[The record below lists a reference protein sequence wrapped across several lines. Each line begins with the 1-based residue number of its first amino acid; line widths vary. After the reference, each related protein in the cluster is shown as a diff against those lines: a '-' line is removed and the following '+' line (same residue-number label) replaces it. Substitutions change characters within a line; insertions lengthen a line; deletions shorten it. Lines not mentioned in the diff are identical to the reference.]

1 MTVEL
6 IFGLVGGLGLFIFGM
21 KVMSDGLQKIAGDRL
36 RKVLE
41 ALTNNRLM
49 GMLVGVIVTS
59 IVQSS
64 SAVTV
69 MTVGFVNAG
78 LMSLVQAIG
87 VVIGANI
94 GTTVTAQ
101 IIAFKI
107 TDYALPAIGLGTAL
121 RLFSKKQKWQYIGE
135 VILGFGILFYGLHI
149 MKDSF
154 SPLKTSEALKSA
166 FTVFSTSPFL
176 CIMAGAVLTLI
187 VQSSSATIGI
197 TMALATSGLLSFQGS
212 VALVLG
218 ENIGTTSTAMISSIG
233 TNVSARR
240 TATSHL
246 LFNVI
251 GVTYIFFLL
260 PIFTQ
265 FINFITPGEADLVV
279 QTAREAREFG
289 CSIGDKPYI
298 ARHIANAH
306 TVFNVVNCML
316 FIPFVGVLARV
327 STRLIPGK
335 AGDVEF
341 RLIYLDNRVLNTPSI
356 AIAQARDETHRMA
369 EITYTMF
376 DDTMSILFENDMK
389 KAESVLRREDMVD
402 ILQKEIIQF
411 VSRLSQ
417 QPITPEISQQI
428 TSIIHM
434 ANNLERIA
442 DHSENLVGFFKR
454 KSEGNFSFSP
464 AAMDDI
470 KTISEELKKFLG
482 FVIEGMKNRDK
493 EILPKA
499 YDFESRIDKMEDAM
513 RDAHISRLNSG
524 DCGVEPGLIFADM
537 LTNFEKIGDHSYNI
551 AEAVVGRK

>member
-1 MTVEL
+1 MTVEF

-21 KVMSDGLQKIAGDRL
+21 KIMSEGLQKIAGDKL

-49 GMLVGVIVTS
+49 GMLVGIIVTS

-107 TDYALPAIGLGTAL
+107 TEYALPAIGMGTAL
-121 RLFSKKQKWQYIGE
+121 RLFSRKQKWQYIGE
-135 VILGFGILFYGLHI
+135 VILGFGILFFGLEI
-149 MKDSF
+149 MKEAF
-154 SPLKTSEALKSA
+154 GPLRGSKTFVNA
-166 FTVFSTSPFL
+166 FATFSTNPFL
-176 CIMAGAVLTLI
+176 GIIAGTILTLI

-197 TMALATSGLLSFQGS
+197 TMALATSGLIDFYGS
-212 VALVLG
+212 VALILG

-233 TNVSARR
+233 TNTTARR
-240 TATSHL
+240 TAVSHL
-246 LFNVI
+246 LFNAI
-251 GVTYIFFLL
+251 GVAYMLFIL
-260 PIFTQ
+260 PVFIQ
-265 FINFITPGEADLVV
+265 FINFITPGEVDLVI
-279 QTAREAREFG
+279 QTAREAQEFG
-289 CSIGDKPYI
+289 LNIGDKPYI

-306 TVFNVVNCML
+306 TIFNVANCL
-316 FIPFVGVLARV
+316 IFIPLVGVLARI
-327 STRLIPGK
+327 STHLIPGK
-335 AGDVEF
+335 AEDEEL
-341 RLIYLDNRVLNTPSI
+341 RLIYLDNRVLSTPPI

-369 EITYTMF
+369 EVAYTMF
-376 DDTMSILFENDMK
+376 DDTMKILFENDMK
-389 KAESVLRREDMVD
+389 KAESVLKREEMMD
-402 ILQKEIIQF
+402 ILQKEIIKF

-417 QPITPEISQQI
+417 QPITPEISREI

-442 DHSENLVGFFKR
+442 DHSENLVGFFQK
-454 KSEGNFSFSP
+454 KYENNFSFSHT
-464 AAMDDI
+464 AMDDI
-470 KTISEELKKFLG
+470 KIISDELKRFLS
-482 FVIEGMKNRDK
+482 FVIDGMINRDRQ
-493 EILPKA
+493 ILSKA
-499 YDFESRIDKMEDAM
+499 ADFESKIDEMEDTM

-524 DCGVEPGLIFADM
+524 DCEVEPGLIFADI

-551 AEAVVGRK
+551 AEAVVGKK